1 MANQDHL
8 PAQHNRNPITHQA
21 HRGEVFRQITLPLV
35 IGGLL
40 LLGAALAV
48 LVLGVRG
55 QGDVRRWA
63 DVSLIWLI
71 APMMIVAFLFLALT
85 AGLAYAVTRLLGA
98 LPPFARQVQDVFI
111 LIRHRLTM
119 LSDSLVEP
127 VLRSQQGAASW
138 QALWGRVRRT
148 WPGRGNR

>member
-1 MANQDHL
+1 MTSQVPL
-8 PAQHNRNPITHQA
+8 PAQRGRNPITHQA
-21 HRGEVFRQITLPLV
+21 HRREVMRQITLPLV

-40 LLGAALAV
+40 LLAAAVFV

-71 APMMIVAFLFLALT
+71 APMMVFALLFLVLT
-85 AGLAYAVTRLLGA
+85 AGLAYAVTRLLA
-98 LPPFARQVQDVFI
+98 ATPIFARQVQDFFI
-111 LIRHRLTM
+111 LIQYRVAEIA
-119 LSDSLVEP
+119 DKAVEP

-138 QALWGRVRRT
+138 RALWASLRRLF
-148 WPGRGNR
+148 PR